1 MFTLT
6 QALRAHPEMA
16 RFIEW
21 VQDKP
26 SDFNPQ
32 QGAVEAKVSFNS
44 SQRYL
49 AQTRLQLI

>member
-26 SDFNPQ
+26 SDFNPP
-32 QGAVEAKVSFNS
+32 
-44 SQRYL
+44 
-49 AQTRLQLI
+49 TRRSRSKGQF